1 MCTPPDSR
9 VGLRDFAI
17 SSLPVGLGFFKI
29 QGGVVI
35 VGWGCFFQGGFDLFS
50 MQKFLS
56 LQMFVSQSSWQQKK
70 LIRANH
76 IMVTERKSLKLMS
89 S

>member
-1 MCTPPDSR
+1 MEYDKLITLSVYPYIYGGTQVLNVPMHSVHPPPDSR

-35 VGWGCFFQGGFDLFS
+35 VGWG
-50 MQKFLS
+50 
-56 LQMFVSQSSWQQKK
+56 
-70 LIRANH
+70 
-76 IMVTERKSLKLMS
+76 
-89 S
+89 